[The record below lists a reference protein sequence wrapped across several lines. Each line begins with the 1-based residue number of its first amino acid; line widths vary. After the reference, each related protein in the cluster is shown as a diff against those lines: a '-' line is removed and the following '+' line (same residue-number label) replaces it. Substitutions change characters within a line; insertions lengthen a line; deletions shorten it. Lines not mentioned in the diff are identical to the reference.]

1 MAQGI
6 GSVPCEGFDD
16 LVDQSVQLVRVMTGC
31 QFCLG
36 DIALEIA
43 PLRTHGG
50 HMALGDDEE
59 LGVEGSLRMFAE
71 AIGLSFHTVR
81 TYRWVAARWP
91 KDQRQ
96 EGDSF
101 EVLHRILASTPD
113 AYEVIQHPPVN
124 ERTGESRWTGDAAK
138 RATGWPT
145 ATPVTVAEKVEA
157 IRDLA
162 QDEQVAALVACD
174 LLHRPEV
181 AFRAMRDRQARELVN
196 QAQFDQAEPVEEGD
210 GQDWWDADDAT
221 EEDGVVDPVAIVRGF
236 HRAMEFTDLIGVCQ
250 GFVAGASRLVPKLR
264 GREFS
269 ESQFSLVT
277 RHLEKIRAT
286 ADWIETAVSTGKV
299 DLDEAL
305 AELLRDQ

>member
-1 MAQGI
+1 MI
-6 GSVPCEGFDD
+6 GSVPGERFED

-31 QFCLG
+31 QFTLG

-43 PLRTHGG
+43 PLRMHGG
-50 HMALGDDEE
+50 NMSLEDEE
-59 LGVEGSLRMFAE
+59 LGVEGSLRLFAE
-71 AIGLSFHTVR
+71 SIGLSFHTVR

-96 EGDSF
+96 EGVSF
-101 EVLHRILASTPD
+101 EVHRILASAPD
-113 AYEVIQHPPVN
+113 AYELIQHPPAD
-124 ERTGESRWTGDAAK
+124 ERTGECRWSGDAAK
-138 RATGWPT
+138 RAAGWPT

-162 QDEQVAALVACD
+162 QDEQVAALAACE

-181 AFRAMRDRQARELVN
+181 AFRAMRDRQARALVN
-196 QAQFDQAEPVEEGD
+196 EAQFDQAEHGEDD
-210 GQDWWDADDAT
+210 GEDDWWDQPDADQD
-221 EEDGVVDPVAIVRGF
+221 DGVLDPVAIVRGF

-269 ESQFSLVT
+269 ESQLDLVT
-277 RHLEKIRAT
+277 RNLEKIRAT

-305 AELLRDQ
+305 AELLRGQ

>member
-1 MAQGI
+1 
-6 GSVPCEGFDD
+6 
-16 LVDQSVQLVRVMTGC
+16 
-31 QFCLG
+31 
-36 DIALEIA
+36 
-43 PLRTHGG
+43 
-50 HMALGDDEE
+50 MALGEDDE
-59 LGVEGSLRMFAE
+59 LGVEGFLRLFAE

-91 KDQRQ
+91 KEQRQ
-96 EGDSF
+96 DGVSF
-101 EVLHRILASTPD
+101 EVHRILASTPD
-113 AYEVIQHPPVN
+113 AYEVIQHPPLD
-124 ERTGESRWTGDAAK
+124 ERTGESRWSGDAAK
-138 RATGWPT
+138 RVAGWPT

-196 QAQFDQAEPVEEGD
+196 QAQFDQAESVDEGD
-210 GQDWWDADDAT
+210 GDDWWDEPDAGV

-269 ESQFSLVT
+269 ETQYSLVT

-305 AELLRDQ
+305 ADLLRGQ

>member
-1 MAQGI
+1 MSLG
-6 GSVPCEGFDD
+6 EDD
-16 LVDQSVQLVRVMTGC
+16 K
-31 QFCLG
+31 
-36 DIALEIA
+36 
-43 PLRTHGG
+43 
-50 HMALGDDEE
+50 
-59 LGVEGSLRMFAE
+59 LGVEGLLHLFAE

-96 EGDSF
+96 DGVSF
-101 EVLHRILASTPD
+101 EVHRILASAPD
-113 AYEVIQHPPVN
+113 AYELIQHPPVD
-124 ERTGESRWTGDAAK
+124 ERTGESRWSGDAAK
-138 RATGWPT
+138 RAAGWPT

-181 AFRAMRDRQARELVN
+181 AFRAMRDPQARELVN
-196 QAQFDQAEPVEEGD
+196 QAQFDQAELTEEGEEE
-210 GQDWWDADDAT
+210 DWWYESDA
-221 EEDGVVDPVAIVRGF
+221 EQEQDGVVDPVAIVRGF
-236 HRAMEFTDLIGVCQ
+236 HRAMEFTDLIEVCQ

-269 ESQFSLVT
+269 ESQLSLVL

>member
-1 MAQGI
+1 M
-6 GSVPCEGFDD
+6 
-16 LVDQSVQLVRVMTGC
+16 
-31 QFCLG
+31 
-36 DIALEIA
+36 
-43 PLRTHGG
+43 
-50 HMALGDDEE
+50 
-59 LGVEGSLRMFAE
+59 
-71 AIGLSFHTVR
+71 
-81 TYRWVAARWP
+81 
-91 KDQRQ
+91 
-96 EGDSF
+96 
-101 EVLHRILASTPD
+101 HRILASTPD

-236 HRAMEFTDLIGVCQ
+236 HRAMEFADLIGVCQ

-277 RHLEKIRAT
+277 RHLEQS
-286 ADWIETAVSTGKV
+286 DSG
-299 DLDEAL
+299 LD
-305 AELLRDQ
+305 